1 MSCDLGQAR
10 RIFAIKITNTEKIK
24 EQDML
29 GCILWGILTIL
40 LIIFLFCIMPWWQV
54 LTLFGCIIFYFLFI
68 GDDAIYKIRRSSG
81 KKHTSK
87 VKKADEETIRKR
99 KQLKITNKEKARQLD
114 AEYGNCTKVI
124 KWWLEPNTD
133 LIRVYEKS
141 RVVAINYEVY
151 NFSDILSVDYYDD
164 VYQNRKKYHINKP
177 LSASNHNYII
187 KIGVHDMSNPP
198 IEIVIGNNMK
208 QVMLVVKTIER
219 VISLTGTTAGET
231 KAKNISIG
239 AGAVLAG
246 AALAHQ
252 YKRHHKHE
260 DTEKIDDDLDKWDD
274 GYYHDYDDDIDDDY
288 DDDYDDYIAARL
300 EERDAYDDFIASL
313 DMADD

>member
-1 MSCDLGQAR
+1 MV
-10 RIFAIKITNTEKIK
+10 
-24 EQDML
+24 

-40 LIIFLFCIMPWWQV
+40 LIVFLFCIMPWWQV
-54 LTLFGCIIFYFLFI
+54 LVLFGCVIFYFLFI
-68 GDDAIYKIRRSSG
+68 GDDAIYKNRRSSG

-87 VKKADEETIRKR
+87 LKKADEETIRKR

-114 AEYGNCTKVI
+114 AEYGDCTKVI

-164 VYQNRKKYHINKP
+164 VYQNSKKHDINKP
-177 LSASNHNYII
+177 LSASNHNYIV

-198 IEIVIGNNMK
+198 IEIVIGNNTK
-208 QVMLVVKTIER
+208 QVMLVIKTIER
-219 VISLTGTTAGET
+219 VISQASTTAGET
-231 KAKNISIG
+231 KANNISIG

-252 YKRHHKHE
+252 YKKHHKHE
-260 DTEKIDDDLDKWDD
+260 DTEIIDDGLDKWDD
-274 GYYHDYDDDIDDDY
+274 GNYHDYDYDDPDY
-288 DDDYDDYIAARL
+288 DDYDDYIAERL